1 MVTPHPLR
9 RVRAALIVAMVCV
22 LGGSLAVH
30 APPRDR
36 ALTPIAGTPVRS
48 VVAPAV
54 AQARQDALAFASTAG
69 LRADEARDAAAQS
82 AVHAADLDAALAE
95 LHRAVALS
103 RQWQPALAQLTPSRP
118 AHRTPLPARAPVLTT
133 PGVTEPTATAD
144 PARAEATATE
154 ATATEVTTTEATAT
168 EATTTDAATPDRA
181 ATDATVPT
189 LPTSDTAT
197 TPPATTPPATADP
210 ATADPASP
218 APTTDPAAAR
228 VRAAATAVEQRT
240 ADLRAATAVAE
251 EAARVAAEAEARRQA
266 EELAAAQAEAER
278 KAAQAAS
285 LDAYPNGEV
294 PAEALCAL
302 DVAPGQR
309 LRCDAAEGLEAL
321 NAAYRAEFG
330 TDLTVTDSYRSYAA
344 QVACLAAKGTLCA
357 TPGTS
362 NHGRGTA
369 VDLGGPL
376 SRFGSTEHDWLLAHA
391 PEFGWD
397 LPSWARANGSK
408 PEPWHW
414 EFTP

>member
-1 MVTPHPLR
+1 
-9 RVRAALIVAMVCV
+9 
-22 LGGSLAVH
+22 
-30 APPRDR
+30 
-36 ALTPIAGTPVRS
+36 
-48 VVAPAV
+48 
-54 AQARQDALAFASTAG
+54 
-69 LRADEARDAAAQS
+69 
-82 AVHAADLDAALAE
+82 
-95 LHRAVALS
+95 
-103 RQWQPALAQLTPSRP
+103 
-118 AHRTPLPARAPVLTT
+118 
-133 PGVTEPTATAD
+133 
-144 PARAEATATE
+144 
-154 ATATEVTTTEATAT
+154 
-168 EATTTDAATPDRA
+168 
-181 ATDATVPT
+181 
-189 LPTSDTAT
+189 
-197 TPPATTPPATADP
+197 
-210 ATADPASP
+210 
-218 APTTDPAAAR
+218 AR
-228 VRAAATAVEQRT
+228 VRAAALAVEHRA
-240 ADLRAATAVAE
+240 ADLRAATAAAE

-266 EELAAAQAEAER
+266 EELAAARAEAER

-302 DVAPGQR
+302 GFAPGQR
-309 LRCDAAEGLEAL
+309 LRCDAAEGLEGL

-330 TDLTVTDSYRSYAA
+330 TDLPITDSYRSYAA

-376 SRFGSTEHDWLLAHA
+376 SRFGSTAHGWLLDHA